1 MAFWFLRD
9 TTVYCIAKERRLG
22 KTNEWMKEK
31 VLDKIAL
38 CFHCSSGSIL
48 SNIWHNFANC
58 CKSMTGEVRG
68 CFLLRN
74 QRPNPTLTSSSFR
87 FAKFSCVNF
96 FKLTHTHSSHGGC
109 IVWACKRAPRGCT
122 MIWHRQSTRIYV
134 QYIYTYIIYYISIFV
149 NCIYVSNMCTCV

>member
-1 MAFWFLRD
+1 MENEYPLVELETSATARRYYWYKYGFYQIVDKSIFDLWITSRVQILTRNVFWPLGILVLAGYNGLR
-9 TTVYCIAKERRLG
+9 IANERRLG
-22 KTNEWMKEK
+22 KTKEWMKEK
-31 VLDKIAL
+31 VLNKIAL

-87 FAKFSCVNF
+87 FAMFSCVN
-96 FKLTHTHSSHGGC
+96 L
-109 IVWACKRAPRGCT
+109 
-122 MIWHRQSTRIYV
+122 
-134 QYIYTYIIYYISIFV
+134 
-149 NCIYVSNMCTCV
+149 